1 MGSFVLRLAP
11 CARLACMAL
20 VLCTGACQR
29 EKPPS
34 VSTPQTVPVA
44 VDDAPRDVFERN
56 AQSIVGISYPAGAH
70 LPAGLARELQA
81 YATTQRA
88 TLDGAIARRKPND
101 APYELTLAF
110 SQLVDSPRLIVIGAD
125 SSLYTGGASSR
136 FTQHWFVWQ
145 RDRERLLRADEL
157 MPGTA
162 GWTAVQAFL
171 RDPAATT
178 PEAPPGAP
186 ASAGLADPRQLV
198 PRVNS
203 QGQVF
208 AVGVPTQQPGS
219 AETAVVD
226 VPADVVRPFIAPEFA
241 SWFAATPDLAG
252 SRSATG
258 VTF

>member
-11 CARLACMAL
+11 RARLACMAL
-20 VLCTGACQR
+20 ILCTGGCQR
-29 EKPPS
+29 ESPPAA
-34 VSTPQTVPVA
+34 STQQVPVA
-44 VDDAPRDVFERN
+44 VEEAPRDVFERN
-56 AQSIVGISYPAGAH
+56 AQSIVGISYPPGAH
-70 LPAGLARELQA
+70 LPAGLSRELRA
-81 YATTQRA
+81 YAATQRT
-88 TLDGAIARRKPND
+88 TLDGAIAKRKPND

-136 FTQHWFVWQ
+136 FAQHWFVWQ
-145 RDRERLLRADEL
+145 RDRGRLLRADEL

-162 GWTAVQAFL
+162 GWAAVQAFL
-171 RDPAATT
+171 RSPAAAA
-178 PEAPPGAP
+178 PEAAP
-186 ASAGLADPRQLV
+186 ANAALADPRQLV

-208 AVGVPTQQPGS
+208 AVGVPTLRPGS
-219 AETAVVD
+219 AEAAVVD

-241 SWFAATPDLAG
+241 SWFAATPALAG

>member
-11 CARLACMAL
+11 HARLACAVL
-20 VLCTGACQR
+20 VLGMAGCQR
-29 EKPPS
+29 DAAPS
-34 VSTPQTVPVA
+34 AAIPATTATV
-44 VDDAPRDVFERN
+44 VDAAPRDVFERN
-56 AQSIVGISYPAGAH
+56 AQAIVGISYQPDMH

-81 YATTQRA
+81 HAASLRAALDSALAKRTQS
-88 TLDGAIARRKPND
+88 D

-110 SQLVDSPRLIVIGAD
+110 SQLVDSPRLIVIAAD

-136 FTQHWFVWQ
+136 FAQQWFVWQ
-145 RDRERLLRADEL
+145 RDRERLLRAEEL

-162 GWTAVQAFL
+162 GWSAVQAFI
-171 RDPAATT
+171 RASAT
-178 PEAPPGAP
+178 APDAGTD
-186 ASAGLADPRQLV
+186 AGLADPRQLV

-208 AVGVPTQQPGS
+208 AVGVPTLRPGS
-219 AETAVVD
+219 AEMAVVD

-252 SRSATG
+252 SPGTADAT
-258 VTF
+258 F